1 MFPGNPYGKPVNVR
15 LDPAAG
21 APVAL
26 TLTEKI
32 APIARAL
39 DTPWIKRVCIKSK
52 ILSDF
57 WGLPMSIGAE
67 VQLPRDFDEH
77 PDVRSTAIYTN
88 GHFGGSFHFDT
99 DPDRDTAAARRRAAT
114 ATVQTGIPF

>member
-1 MFPGNPYGKPVNVR
+1 MFPGNPYSKPVNVR

-32 APIARAL
+32 APIAREP
-39 DTPWIKRVCIKSK
+39 DTPWIKRVRIKSK

-67 VQLPRDFDEH
+67 VLLPRDFDEH
-77 PDVRSTAIYTN
+77 PDVRYPAIYTN
-88 GHFGGSFHFDT
+88 GNFGGRSEEHT
-99 DPDRDTAAARRRAAT
+99 SELQSLRRISYD
-114 ATVQTGIPF
+114 VFCLNKK